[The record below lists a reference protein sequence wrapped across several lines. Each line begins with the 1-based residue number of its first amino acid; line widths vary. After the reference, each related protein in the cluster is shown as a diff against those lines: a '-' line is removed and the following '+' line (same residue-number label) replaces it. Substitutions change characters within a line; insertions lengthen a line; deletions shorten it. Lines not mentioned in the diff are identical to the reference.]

1 MQKQKIINFFAW
13 TFVSIVGLAV
23 GLVALL
29 MVSGILAMHPYIGLL
44 PESEFRLA
52 RESRLSPVV
61 YLPERV

>member
-29 MVSGILAMHPYIGLL
+29 MVSGLGV
-44 PESEFRLA
+44 LA
-52 RESRLSPVV
+52 RRDVDYGFNLGVATFIIFIFFIAIILIS
-61 YLPERV
+61 